1 MPVAKSIVV
10 YHFIL
15 IKTMLNKPLMT
26 ADIESLINIALE
38 EDIHSG
44 DITTRNIISPGQL
57 GEAELTAKET
67 LILSG
72 LEIFKTLFLK
82 LDSGT
87 AFLSEPFMDGDTL
100 EKGSTIIK
108 FRCDGVKI
116 LEGERSGL
124 NILQWLSG
132 IATLTRK
139 YVDKAQPVIVLDT
152 RKTTPGLRVFEKYA
166 VCCGG
171 GTNHRFGLYD
181 AVMIKD
187 NHIKSAGSI
196 FQAVG
201 KVREALG
208 NKNTIEVET
217 QNLDEVQDALDN
229 NVDIIMLDNMSIDC
243 IREAVKVIDGRAK
256 VEISGGVNLESLEEI
271 SKTGADF
278 VSIGAL
284 THSAPAVDI
293 SMNIINSSETKCDAL

>member
-1 MPVAKSIVV
+1 
-10 YHFIL
+10 
-15 IKTMLNKPLMT
+15 MLNKPLMT

-82 LDSGT
+82 LDSDT
-87 AFLSEPFMDGDTL
+87 VFLSEPFKDGGSV

-278 VSIGAL
+278 VSVGAL

-293 SMNIINSSETKCDAL
+293 SMNIINSSETK

>member
-38 EDIHSG
+38 EDIHNG

-67 LILSG
+67 VILSG

-87 AFLSEPFMDGDTL
+87 SFLSEPFKDGDTL

-278 VSIGAL
+278 VSVGAL

-293 SMNIINSSETKCDAL
+293 SMNIINSSETK

>member
-1 MPVAKSIVV
+1 
-10 YHFIL
+10 
-15 IKTMLNKPLMT
+15 MLNKPLMT

-57 GEAELTAKET
+57 GEAELIAKET

-87 AFLSEPFMDGDTL
+87 AFLTEPFMDGDSL

-278 VSIGAL
+278 VSVGAL

-293 SMNIINSSETKCDAL
+293 SMNIINSSETK

>member
-1 MPVAKSIVV
+1 
-10 YHFIL
+10 
-15 IKTMLNKPLMT
+15 MT

-87 AFLSEPFMDGDTL
+87 AFLSEPFKDGDTL

-217 QNLDEVQDALDN
+217 QNLDEVQEALDN

-278 VSIGAL
+278 VSVGAL

-293 SMNIINSSETKCDAL
+293 SMNIINSSETK

>member
-1 MPVAKSIVV
+1 
-10 YHFIL
+10 
-15 IKTMLNKPLMT
+15 MLNKPLLT

-38 EDIHSG
+38 EDIHNG
-44 DITTRNIISPGQL
+44 DITTRNIISQGHL
-57 GEAELTAKET
+57 AEAELIAKET

-72 LEIFKTLFLK
+72 LEIFKTLFLI
-82 LDSGT
+82 LDSDT
-87 AFLSEPFMDGDTL
+87 SFLSEPFKDGDFVK
-100 EKGSTIIK
+100 KGSAIIK

-278 VSIGAL
+278 VSVGAL

-293 SMNIINSSETKCDAL
+293 SMNIINSSETK

>member
-1 MPVAKSIVV
+1 
-10 YHFIL
+10 
-15 IKTMLNKPLMT
+15 MLNKSLST
-26 ADIESLINIALE
+26 ADIESLINTTLN
-38 EDIHSG
+38 EDIQNG
-44 DITTRNIISPGQL
+44 DITTRNIITKGQIC
-57 GEAELTAKET
+57 EAELIAKDS

-87 AFLSEPFMDGDTL
+87 TFLSEPFHDGDSVV
-100 EKGSTIIK
+100 KGSTIIK

-139 YVDKAQPVIVLDT
+139 YVDKAHPVIVLDT

-166 VCCGG
+166 VLCGG
-171 GTNHRFGLYD
+171 GTNHRFGLFD

-196 FQAVG
+196 FRAVE

-208 NKNTIEVET
+208 NQKTIEVET
-217 QNLDEVQDALDN
+217 QNLDEVEEALEHK
-229 NVDIIMLDNMSIDC
+229 VDIIMLDNMSVDRV
-243 IREAVKVIDGRAK
+243 REAVKLINGRAK
-256 VEISGGVNLESLEEI
+256 IEISGGVNLESLEEI

-278 VSIGAL
+278 VSVGAL

-293 SMNIINSSETKCDAL
+293 SMNIVS

>member
-1 MPVAKSIVV
+1 
-10 YHFIL
+10 
-15 IKTMLNKPLMT
+15 MT
-26 ADIESLINIALE
+26 DDIESLINIALD
-38 EDIHSG
+38 EDIQNG
-44 DITTRNIISPGQL
+44 DITTRNIIPEGKL
-57 GEAELTAKET
+57 CEAELIAKDP

-72 LEIFKTLFLK
+72 MEIFKALFRK
-82 LDSGT
+82 LDPGT
-87 AFLSEPFMDGDTL
+87 TFFSEPFHDGDSVA
-100 EKGSTIIK
+100 KGSSIVK

-139 YVDKAQPVIVLDT
+139 FVDRAKPVTVLDT

-171 GTNHRFGLYD
+171 GSNHRFGLYD

-187 NHIKSAGSI
+187 NHIKSSGSI
-196 FQAVG
+196 FRAVE
-201 KVREALG
+201 KIREALG
-208 NKNTIEVET
+208 NKGKIEVET
-217 QNLDEVQDALDN
+217 QNLDEVQEALEN
-229 NVDIIMLDNMSIDC
+229 KVDIIMLDNMDIDM
-243 IREAVKVIDGRAK
+243 IHDAVKLINGQAEI
-256 VEISGGVNLESLEEI
+256 EISGGVTLERLDEI

-278 VSIGAL
+278 VSVGAL

-293 SMNIINSSETKCDAL
+293 SMNIITHMEFK

>member
-1 MPVAKSIVV
+1 MPVAKPIVV

-87 AFLSEPFMDGDTL
+87 AFLSEPFKDGDTL

-108 FRCDGVKI
+108 FRRDGVKI

-278 VSIGAL
+278 VSVGAL

-293 SMNIINSSETKCDAL
+293 SMNIINSSETK

>member
-1 MPVAKSIVV
+1 MPMAKTIVV
-10 YHFIL
+10 YHFNL
-15 IKTMLNKPLMT
+15 IKTMLNKPLKT
-26 ADIESLINIALE
+26 ADIESLINTALE
-38 EDIHSG
+38 EDIHHG
-44 DITTRNIISPGQL
+44 DITTRNIISPGKL
-57 GEAELTAKET
+57 GEAELIAKDT

-82 LDSGT
+82 MDSGT
-87 AFLSEPFMDGDTL
+87 VFLSEPFNDGDSV

-139 YVDKAQPVIVLDT
+139 YVDKAHPVIVLDT

-166 VCCGG
+166 VLCGG
-171 GTNHRFGLYD
+171 GTNHRFGLFD

-196 FQAVG
+196 FRAVE

-208 NKNTIEVET
+208 NQKTIEVET
-217 QNLDEVQDALDN
+217 QNLDEVEEALEHK
-229 NVDIIMLDNMSIDC
+229 VDIIMLDNMSVDRV
-243 IREAVKVIDGRAK
+243 REAVKLINGRAK
-256 VEISGGVNLESLEEI
+256 IEISGGVNLESLEEI

-278 VSIGAL
+278 VSVGAL

-293 SMNIINSSETKCDAL
+293 SMNIINSSETK

>member
-44 DITTRNIISPGQL
+44 DITTRNIISPGQF
-57 GEAELTAKET
+57 GEAELIAKET

-87 AFLSEPFMDGDTL
+87 AFLSEPFKDGDTL
-100 EKGSTIIK
+100 KKGSTIIK

-132 IATLTRK
+132 IATLTRE

-171 GTNHRFGLYD
+171 GTNHRFGLFD

-217 QNLDEVQDALDN
+217 QNLYEVQDALDN
-229 NVDIIMLDNMSIDC
+229 NVDIIMLDNMSIDS

-278 VSIGAL
+278 VSVGAL

-293 SMNIINSSETKCDAL
+293 SMNIINSSETK

>member
-1 MPVAKSIVV
+1 LSLAITIVV
-10 YHFIL
+10 YHFTL
-15 IKTMLNKPLMT
+15 IKTMLNKLLMT
-26 ADIESLINIALE
+26 ADIESLINTALE
-38 EDIHSG
+38 EDIHNG
-44 DITTRNIISPGQL
+44 DITTRNIISSGYL
-57 GEAELTAKET
+57 SEAELIAKES

-72 LEIFKTLFLK
+72 LEIFKTLFLI
-82 LDSGT
+82 LDSDT
-87 AFLSEPFMDGDTL
+87 IFLSEPFTDGDFV

-108 FRCDGVKI
+108 FRCDGGKI

-132 IATLTRK
+132 IATITRK

-196 FQAVG
+196 FRAVE

-208 NKNTIEVET
+208 NKNIIEVET
-217 QNLDEVQDALDN
+217 QNLDEVREALDN
-229 NVDIIMLDNMSIDC
+229 KVDIIMLDNMSINC
-243 IREAVKVIDGRAK
+243 MREAVKFIDGRAK

-278 VSIGAL
+278 VSVGAL

-293 SMNIINSSETKCDAL
+293 SMNIINSSENK

>member
-1 MPVAKSIVV
+1 
-10 YHFIL
+10 
-15 IKTMLNKPLMT
+15 MLNKPLMT

-38 EDIHSG
+38 EDIHNG
-44 DITTRNIISPGQL
+44 DITTRNIISQGHL
-57 GEAELTAKET
+57 AEAELIAKET

-72 LEIFKTLFLK
+72 LEIFKTLFLI
-82 LDSGT
+82 LDSDT
-87 AFLSEPFMDGDTL
+87 SFLSEPFKDGDFV
-100 EKGSTIIK
+100 EKGSAIIK

-278 VSIGAL
+278 VSVGAL

-293 SMNIINSSETKCDAL
+293 SMNIINSSETK

>member
-1 MPVAKSIVV
+1 
-10 YHFIL
+10 
-15 IKTMLNKPLMT
+15 MLNKPLMT

-38 EDIHSG
+38 EDINSG

-87 AFLSEPFMDGDTL
+87 AFLSEPFKDGDTL

-217 QNLDEVQDALDN
+217 QNLDEVQEALDN

-278 VSIGAL
+278 VSVGAL

-293 SMNIINSSETKCDAL
+293 SMNIINSSETK

>member
-1 MPVAKSIVV
+1 
-10 YHFIL
+10 
-15 IKTMLNKPLMT
+15 MLNKPLMT

-57 GEAELTAKET
+57 GEAELIAKDP
-67 LILSG
+67 LVLSG

-87 AFLSEPFMDGDTL
+87 AFLSEPFKDGDTL

-278 VSIGAL
+278 VSVGAL

-293 SMNIINSSETKCDAL
+293 SMNIINSSETK